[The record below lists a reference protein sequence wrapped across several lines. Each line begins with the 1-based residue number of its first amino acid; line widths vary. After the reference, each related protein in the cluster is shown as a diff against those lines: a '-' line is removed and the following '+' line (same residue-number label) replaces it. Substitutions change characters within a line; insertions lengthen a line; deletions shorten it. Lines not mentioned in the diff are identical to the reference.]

1 MSNYRNSRKR
11 QIVYRVLPRTTIKSN
26 SKKTSC
32 STTIFLSILC
42 KTVFIFSALSFNSP
56 LIWPRKFC
64 ICFCL
69 GTVVSWG
76 TCNSLLT
83 CYNVSSSC
91 YIYWWS
97 ISVLVFSEPLTS
109 LVQYQFCSL
118 TLPSVDLNIVPYGY
132 PNPVSFAVLTVQNIV
147 LITLHPTNIPQ
158 PFTSPDSLVPIG
170 ESVVHYCS
178 LHETTFWNHNNNIL
192 CSIKLHL

>member
-1 MSNYRNSRKR
+1 MSNYRNPRKR

-42 KTVFIFSALSFNSP
+42 KTGFIFSALSFNSP

-76 TCNSLLT
+76 ICNSLLT

-97 ISVLVFSEPLTS
+97 ISVLVFSEPL
-109 LVQYQFCSL
+109 
-118 TLPSVDLNIVPYGY
+118 I
-132 PNPVSFAVLTVQNIV
+132 
-147 LITLHPTNIPQ
+147 
-158 PFTSPDSLVPIG
+158 SLVP
-170 ESVVHYCS
+170 E
-178 LHETTFWNHNNNIL
+178 LENNKLIFDSTPGSR
-192 CSIKLHL
+192 SIFSNTSYEIKSNLGP